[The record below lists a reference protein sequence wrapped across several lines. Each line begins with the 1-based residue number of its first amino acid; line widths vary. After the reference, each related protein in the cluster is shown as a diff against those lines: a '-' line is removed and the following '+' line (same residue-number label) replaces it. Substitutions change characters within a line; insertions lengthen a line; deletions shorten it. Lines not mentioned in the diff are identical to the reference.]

1 MLEDYWECWVVS
13 IDPPVE
19 RRGIGTMLCQRAADQ
34 AQADRV
40 PVVPQSTAAPRRR
53 SGSMPS
59 MN

>member
-1 MLEDYWECWVVS
+1 MEEYWECWVVS

-19 RRGIGTMLCQRAADQ
+19 RHGIGTMICQQAADQ
-34 AQADRV
+34 AQADGV
-40 PVVPQSTAAPRRR
+40 PVVLQSTAEPMRR